1 MEKNKDKKVDI
12 DIGKIW
18 ERYRYLSDLDIKLPK
33 FNLKKIDAKEV
44 LRLLNSGDREYRKKA
59 VSLLFEAYSKRYLEL
74 AHSVADSKQSN
85 PYDFIWE
92 RYWQVTEHTRTL
104 KTEDEEV
111 TQVETQKN
119 EALKDIFWNIENDE
133 TKPTSVKEIGAWLDN
148 AVKNYANDKMRFNQS
163 MHCYWAEP
171 PKDVIFIAFASM
183 DMDRQPF
190 NLEKIDAKEVLR
202 LLNSGDRGDREK
214 AVTLLFEAYGK
225 RYIEKGRE
233 VMVRCYPH
241 EIAESMEPLDFIDEI
256 FDSLNNK
263 GVQTKPT
270 SEEEI
275 GEWLDN
281 FVMRAL
287 SGCFK

>member
-1 MEKNKDKKVDI
+1 MEKKKDKKVDI

-18 ERYRYLSDLDIKLPK
+18 EKYRYVSGLDIKLPK
-33 FNLKKIDAKEV
+33 
-44 LRLLNSGDREYRKKA
+44 
-59 VSLLFEAYSKRYLEL
+59 
-74 AHSVADSKQSN
+74 
-85 PYDFIWE
+85 
-92 RYWQVTEHTRTL
+92 
-104 KTEDEEV
+104 
-111 TQVETQKN
+111 
-119 EALKDIFWNIENDE
+119 
-133 TKPTSVKEIGAWLDN
+133 
-148 AVKNYANDKMRFNQS
+148 
-163 MHCYWAEP
+163 
-171 PKDVIFIAFASM
+171 
-183 DMDRQPF
+183 F

-233 VMVRCYPH
+233 VMVRIYPP
-241 EIAESMEPLDFIDEI
+241 EISEIEPLDFINDI
-256 FDSLNNK
+256 FHSLNNK

>member
-1 MEKNKDKKVDI
+1 MEKKKDKKVDI

-18 ERYRYLSDLDIKLPK
+18 EKYRYVSGLDIKLPK

-59 VSLLFEAYSKRYLEL
+59 ITLLFEAYSKRYLKI
-74 AHSVADSKQSN
+74 AQSVADSKQSD

-111 TQVETQKN
+111 TQFETEKN
-119 EALKDIFWNIENDE
+119 EALRDIFGNIENDE
-133 TKPTSVKEIGAWLDN
+133 TKPTSEKELGEWLDN
-148 AVKNYANDKMRFNQS
+148 AVKNYANDKMSFNRS
-163 MHCYWAEP
+163 LHCYWAEP
-171 PKDVIFIAFASM
+171 PQDVNFIAFASM

-190 NLEKIDAKEVLR
+190 NLKKIDTKEVLR

-214 AVTLLFEAYGK
+214 VVTLLFEAYGK

-233 VMVRCYPH
+233 VMVRIYPP
-241 EIAESMEPLDFIDEI
+241 EISEIEPLDFINDI
-256 FDSLNNK
+256 FHSLNNK